1 MKLIPLKYVSLLGLA
16 SLLCGLLQSC
26 ATSWENPPEVP
37 DEQSEIMLRTQLM
50 DGIVVNG
57 LLTKLY
63 VFSKVGTGDYLLT
76 DSLPQ
81 VVSGTSRLKLS
92 LADLKTNDY
101 RFLFIAT
108 PEANPEITVR
118 RKNNYALLPD
128 AAWQDITIGATV
140 ESLSIDNYYGIKDMT
155 GSEILEDKEITA
167 VLTRLVGQMVF
178 CFYKVGLGGLKDP
191 VAVDDP
197 NVASVMDRVSSIDL
211 TYRGVPRLITF
222 DAGNNPVAVDG
233 LESTV
238 SRSVRF
244 TLTEDGQKVV
254 LPQEDISVE
263 TADSIPGG
271 AILKEACMLPSQEKV
286 HVSMVFHYYDTT
298 PICENFE
305 KGHVHSASCYS
316 EETISL
322 QLPQSENSPGLSVLP
337 DCFTINNAG
346 LPCNRVIDIEHTS
359 GFDVDTKWN

>member
-1 MKLIPLKYVSLLGLA
+1 MKLIPLKYVGLLGLT
-16 SLLCGLLQSC
+16 SLLCGLFQSC

-37 DEQSEIMLRTQLM
+37 DEQSEILVRTQLM

-118 RKNNYALLPD
+118 RKDNYALLPD

-140 ESLSIDNYYGIKDMT
+140 ENLSIDNYYGITDLT
-155 GSEILEDKEITA
+155 GSKILENKEITA
-167 VLTRLVGQMVF
+167 DLTRLVGQMVF
-178 CFYKVGLGGLKDP
+178 CFYKVGPGGLKDL

-197 NVASVMDRVSSIDL
+197 NVASVMDRISSIDV
-211 TYRGVPRLITF
+211 TYEEVPRIITF
-222 DAGNNPVAVDG
+222 EADTIPVALSGSEVT
-233 LESTV
+233 LNQTI
-238 SRSVRF
+238 RF
-244 TLTEDGQKVV
+244 SLTEVGQKVV
-254 LPQEDISVE
+254 LPQEGVPVE
-263 TADSIPGG
+263 INDSIHGG
-271 AILKEACMLPSQEKV
+271 AILKGACLLPSQQSV
-286 HVSMVFHYYDTT
+286 RVSMEFHYYDTT
-298 PICENFE
+298 PVCENFADT
-305 KGHVHSASCYS
+305 HVHGTACYTPK
-316 EETISL
+316 TISL
-322 QLPQSENSPGLSVLP
+322 HLPQSNSSQGLSVLR
-337 DCFTINNAG
+337 DCFTINNSG